1 MFVNHAAEQEE
12 QDVSFEQSGWAS
24 TQSSNRWTTK
34 KMEVSL
40 ITKTMRAAF
49 SKARSRLD
57 LRHRHTSMG
66 NHLAKVENNVR
77 LRDDY
82 STEDTYS
89 RRSLGGHSN
98 QLTICFVTM
107 RAASKIKRVKAMMK
121 TMIKLTMS
129 LGLTVIVAQQAHA
142 QSGRKCAPRDAVI
155 ERLAG
160 TYGETRQSIGL
171 GEQGMMIETFA
182 SENTGTWTI
191 TVTNPNGQ
199 TCLVASGRSFE
210 QLAEALPA
218 QGNDA

>member
-34 KMEVSL
+34 VEVSL
-40 ITKTMRAAF
+40 IKKIMRVAF
-49 SKARSRLD
+49 SKARSQLD
-57 LRHRHTSMG
+57 LRHRHASKGTY
-66 NHLAKVENNVR
+66 LETVEKNVR

-82 STEDTYS
+82 SPEDTYLD
-89 RRSLGGHSN
+89 RSLGGHSN

-107 RAASKIKRVKAMMK
+107 RAASKKRVKAMMK

-210 QLAEALPA
+210 QLAEALPPK
-218 QGNDA
+218 GNDA

>member
-1 MFVNHAAEQEE
+1 MFVNHAIEQEE
-12 QDVSFEQSGWAS
+12 QDLPFEQTGWAS
-24 TQSSNRWTTK
+24 TQSSNRWTI

-40 ITKTMRAAF
+40 VKYMWVAF
-49 SKARSRLD
+49 SKARSQLD
-57 LRHRHTSMG
+57 LRHRHADKG
-66 NHLAKVENNVR
+66 CYLAKLENSVHP
-77 LRDDY
+77 RDAD
-82 STEDTYS
+82 SSEDTYS
-89 RRSLGGHSN
+89 RRSLGGHSS
-98 QLTICFVTM
+98 QLTISFVKM
-107 RAASKIKRVKAMMK
+107 RAASHKRVKAMMK

-129 LGLTVIVAQQAHA
+129 LGLTVMVAQQANA

-182 SENTGTWTI
+182 SPNTGTWTI

-210 QLAEALPA
+210 QLAEALPP

>member
-34 KMEVSL
+34 MEVSL
-40 ITKTMRAAF
+40 IKKIMRVAF
-49 SKARSRLD
+49 SKARSQLD
-57 LRHRHTSMG
+57 LRHRHASKG

-77 LRDDY
+77 PRDDY
-82 STEDTYS
+82 NNEDTHS
-89 RRSLGGHSN
+89 RRSLGGHPN

-107 RAASKIKRVKAMMK
+107 RAASKIRVKAMMK
-121 TMIKLTMS
+121 SMIKLTMS